1 MAVLSAALPYI
12 AAASTV
18 LGVASAVET
27 GKNQKELLTQQA
39 EQRDEEAKAAQ
50 AEAQRESLIER
61 KKAKNLMSRARAVAG
76 ASGAGSS
83 DPTVTNI
90 LTNIETQGEVN
101 ALNALYSGNAQ
112 ARGLRS
118 GAAMARNEGS
128 AARAASY
135 MDAASTGLSGST
147 SWYAKYGGTRAR
159 GYTTGYGAPEKVS
172 TPDAGDL
179 TIRRPYINY

>member
-18 LGVASAVET
+18 LGVAGTIQQGS
-27 GKNQKELLTQQA
+27 NQQKLLDYQA
-39 EQRDEEAKAAQ
+39 TQRDEEAKAAQ

-61 KKAKNLMSRARAVAG
+61 RKAKNLMSRARAVAG

-90 LTNIETQGEVN
+90 LTDIETQGEVN
-101 ALNALYSGNAQ
+101 ALNALHSGNAQ

-118 GAAMARNEGS
+118 GAAMARNEAS
-128 AARAASY
+128 AARTASY
-135 MDAASTGLSGST
+135 MDAASTGLGGAT
-147 SWYAKYGGTRAR
+147 SWYEKYGGS
-159 GYTTGYGAPEKVS
+159 KKS
-172 TPDAGDL
+172 
-179 TIRRPYINY
+179 

>member
-1 MAVLSAALPYI
+1 VAVLSAALPYI
-12 AAASTV
+12 AAASTA
-18 LGVASAVET
+18 LGVASAVQQ
-27 GKNQKELLTQQA
+27 GQNQKELLTQQA
-39 EQRDEEAKAAQ
+39 EQREEDSKAAQ

-112 ARGLRS
+112 ARGLRA
-118 GAAMARNEGS
+118 GAAMSRAEGQAYRS
-128 AARAASY
+128 ASY
-135 MDAASTGLSGST
+135 MDAASTGLSGAT
-147 SWYAKYGGTRAR
+147 SWYKKYGGTK
-159 GYTTGYGAPEKVS
+159 KV
-172 TPDAGDL
+172 A
-179 TIRRPYINY
+179 

>member
-1 MAVLSAALPYI
+1 MAFLAAALPYV
-12 AAASTV
+12 AAASTA
-18 LGVASAVET
+18 LGVYSTVQQ
-27 GKNQKELLTQQA
+27 GKAQQDLLNQQA
-39 EQRDEEAKAAQ
+39 EQREEDAKAAQ

-61 KKAKNLMSRARAVAG
+61 RKAKNLMSRARAVAG

-101 ALNALYSGNAQ
+101 ALNALYSGNAT

-128 AARAASY
+128 AARTASY
-135 MDAASTGLSGST
+135 MDAASIGLGGAT
-147 SWYAKYGGTRAR
+147 SWYEKYGG
-159 GYTTGYGAPEKVS
+159 KKKS
-172 TPDAGDL
+172 
-179 TIRRPYINY
+179 

>member
-1 MAVLSAALPYI
+1 MAFLAAALPYV
-12 AAASTV
+12 AAASTAF
-18 LGVASAVET
+18 GVYSTIEQ
-27 GKNQKELLTQQA
+27 GKSQQNLLNQQA
-39 EQRDEEAKAAQ
+39 EQRDEDAKAAQ

-61 KKAKNLMSRARAVAG
+61 RKAKNLMSRARAVAG

-101 ALNALYSGNAQ
+101 ALNALYSGNAT

-118 GAAMARNEGS
+118 GAAVARAEGS
-128 AARAASY
+128 AARTASY
-135 MDAASTGLSGST
+135 MDAASTGLSGAT
-147 SWYAKYGGTRAR
+147 SWYKKYGGTRGR
-159 GYTTGYGAPEKVS
+159 GYTAGYGAPETAS

-179 TIRRPYINY
+179 TIRRPYIDY